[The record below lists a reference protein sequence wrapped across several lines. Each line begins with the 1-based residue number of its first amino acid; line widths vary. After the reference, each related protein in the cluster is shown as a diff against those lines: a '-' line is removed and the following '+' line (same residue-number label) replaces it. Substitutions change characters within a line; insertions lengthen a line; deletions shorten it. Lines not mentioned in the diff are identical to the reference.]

1 MDGEKERVVTFD
13 ANRMRHI
20 DHGYAVT
27 SHSSQGLTADRV
39 LINMDTS
46 THADLINT
54 RFAYVSV
61 SRASHDVQIY
71 TNDAAALGQ
80 RLSSDVTKTSAV
92 DFQQRQEPHHAQQP
106 KEPIMSDQRQERSQ
120 QPEELF
126 QRQRG
131 PIEKALTPQEGQDFT
146 WKRSYGEIQT
156 YEHDRTHGRVHI
168 DPQGQFYDRHAQPI
182 TREAALD
189 HALGQHHHHAHHGNG
204 NDLGSSVSKG
214 REQDHGQGI
223 SL

>member
-1 MDGEKERVVTFD
+1 
-13 ANRMRHI
+13 
-20 DHGYAVT
+20 
-27 SHSSQGLTADRV
+27 
-39 LINMDTS
+39 
-46 THADLINT
+46 
-54 RFAYVSV
+54 
-61 SRASHDVQIY
+61 
-71 TNDAAALGQ
+71 
-80 RLSSDVTKTSAV
+80 
-92 DFQQRQEPHHAQQP
+92 
-106 KEPIMSDQRQERSQ
+106 MSDQRQERSQ

>member
-1 MDGEKERVVTFD
+1 
-13 ANRMRHI
+13 
-20 DHGYAVT
+20 
-27 SHSSQGLTADRV
+27 
-39 LINMDTS
+39 
-46 THADLINT
+46 
-54 RFAYVSV
+54 
-61 SRASHDVQIY
+61 
-71 TNDAAALGQ
+71 
-80 RLSSDVTKTSAV
+80 
-92 DFQQRQEPHHAQQP
+92 
-106 KEPIMSDQRQERSQ
+106 MSDQRQERSQ

-189 HALGQHHHHAHHGNG
+189 HARETAETLGDETLIELVA
-204 NDLGSSVSKG
+204 
-214 REQDHGQGI
+214 RETRVR
-223 SL
+223 